1 MEPPQRGRPS
11 PATQV
16 LAASLAMGLPQEDLE
31 WLWRALK
38 ERAEEGRP
46 GALGGWASVL
56 GGYRDACEP
65 EGDAGQKEGASPHLP
80 RRDPM
85 RPEA

>member
-1 MEPPQRGRPS
+1 MEPPQRGSPS

-38 ERAEEGRP
+38 ERAEQRSSAASARRPVPMGQAPREGMAYSGVLYSWPPAEPRR
-46 GALGGWASVL
+46 ALG
-56 GGYRDACEP
+56 D
-65 EGDAGQKEGASPHLP
+65 
-80 RRDPM
+80 
-85 RPEA
+85 